1 VIAITLNMLSSEF
14 MINMKKMPDSIYQ
27 SNVKV
32 TPSIGRGPWKFL
44 VPLLWI
50 SCAVSLVYCW
60 KLPYVGLDM
69 KILKLRNYSIIGG
82 DASVKKATELVN
94 STMGGEI
101 SHNMFK
107 LPIPTRTAQ

>member
-1 VIAITLNMLSSEF
+1 MIAITLNMLSSEF

-50 SCAVSLVYCW
+50 SCAVCLVYCW
-60 KLPYVGLDM
+60 KLPYIGLDQVL
-69 KILKLRNYSIIGG
+69 LKKRNYSIIGG
-82 DASVKKATELVN
+82 DASVKKTAELVN
-94 STMGGEI
+94 LTMGGGI

-107 LPIPTRTAQ
+107 LPIPTPKAR